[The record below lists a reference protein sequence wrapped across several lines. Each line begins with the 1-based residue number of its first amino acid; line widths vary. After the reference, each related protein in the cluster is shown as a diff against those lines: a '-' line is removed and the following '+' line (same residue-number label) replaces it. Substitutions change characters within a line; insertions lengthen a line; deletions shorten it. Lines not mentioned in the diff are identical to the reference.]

1 MFEDLASNRACGQ
14 AGNALRRPCVE
25 DWPVTM
31 RPPTR
36 KVVDPPKPVV
46 VDLSRFI
53 VNPDDTFRRD
63 EVILRI
69 KNEGLDFRG
78 VVPGHLHAWA
88 QSTHGGWLAL
98 VTCDVPTGNGAGRL
112 TMRQWCPARAVT
124 PDP

>member
-1 MFEDLASNRACGQ
+1 MF
-14 AGNALRRPCVE
+14 E

-36 KVVDPPKPVV
+36 RVVDPPKPVF
-46 VDLSRFI
+46 VDLSRLI

-63 EVILRI
+63 EVTLRI

-78 VVPGHLHAWA
+78 RVPGHLHAWA

-112 TMRQWCPARAVT
+112 TMRQ
-124 PDP
+124 